1 MLNVGLVLEQQ
12 MDDIAMALPTGKGQR
27 DVVLTPRGNIDPCTM
42 EEKKLGYREMAFPEW
57 RKIKG
62 REKQGRQKAR
72 ESKREG
78 QRERER
84 ERERG

>member
-42 EEKKLGYREMAFPEW
+42 EEKQLGYREMAFPKW
-57 RKIKG
+57 RKIRG
-62 REKQGRQKAR
+62 RERAR

-78 QRERER
+78 QREIER
-84 ERERG
+84 ERERGQ